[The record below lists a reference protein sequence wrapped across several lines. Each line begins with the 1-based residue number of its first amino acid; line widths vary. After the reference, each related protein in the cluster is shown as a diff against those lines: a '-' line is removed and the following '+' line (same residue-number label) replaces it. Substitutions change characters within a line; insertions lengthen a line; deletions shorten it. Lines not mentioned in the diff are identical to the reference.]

1 MAQFTGKKIDITK
14 INGGQEIADGSGVT
28 PELLNAPVN
37 SALYTEKAI
46 DILTS
51 QVDTSEMDG
60 TGTPSV
66 SFVQTVNGQET
77 YKYLKFKNLKGAKGE
92 QGKEGKQGRSVKK
105 LVQSGADLI
114 VEYDDGTSQTMVGA
128 IQALTE
134 LPIVSVDD
142 FGKILVVNQD
152 GKWAVGDAPEGGGGG
167 KNIQS
172 IVIEGT
178 SFIVT
183 YIDGSVETVEI
194 DTQNTVVATPEDV
207 AGGGTTLNK
216 YTLSGLSTSKT
227 DQMKLL
233 CKIVKECKGKIM
245 LSFVNYGNMP
255 ASCIYGDNNDI
266 NVFISGVGIVVS
278 KTMRRTVMLT
288 INSSTGYV
296 TFGHIEQYTYADN
309 TTTVADV
316 GSTAIRCIYFNDTEI
331 TA

>member
-51 QVDTSEMDG
+51 QVDTSEIDG

-66 SFVQTVNGQET
+66 SFVETINGQET

-152 GKWAVGDAPEGGGGG
+152 GKWAVGDAPEGGGG

-194 DTQNTVVATPEDV
+194 DTQNTVVATPEEI

-216 YTLSGLSTSKT
+216 YTVAISNNSTSAKLANKIFNNAKGGVHGSITLNGFTVPMYVSYNEIYARAIAYKT
-227 DQMKLL
+227 DVLVEYIFEMYDTGATYYRYRTLDAT
-233 CKIVKECKGKIM
+233 G
-245 LSFVNYGNMP
+245 SF
-255 ASCIYGDNNDI
+255 ASASGS
-266 NVFISGVGIVVS
+266 ISGQIIYYNDVEIV
-278 KTMRRTVMLT
+278 
-288 INSSTGYV
+288 
-296 TFGHIEQYTYADN
+296 
-309 TTTVADV
+309 
-316 GSTAIRCIYFNDTEI
+316 
-331 TA
+331 